1 MFKTIQSKTPD
12 WPGDTEKEG
21 LGPHCVWKPE
31 DSESPF
37 HFLQL
42 MLTQSMQRSS
52 VEMTGHLEAKQV
64 HNLETTFIF
73 FI

>member
-12 WPGDTEKEG
+12 WLGDTEKEG

-42 MLTQSMQRSS
+42 MLTQ
-52 VEMTGHLEAKQV
+52 
-64 HNLETTFIF
+64 
-73 FI
+73 